1 MSEFIKTNLI
11 IMLDREF
18 DRTIARIARKER
30 KIAETPSFREKSR
43 IAAEAAELEDYAN
56 QLYIMAKEILEG

>member
-30 KIAETPSFREKSR
+30 KIAETPSFREK
-43 IAAEAAELEDYAN
+43 AKLANEAAELEDYAN
-56 QLYIMAKEILEG
+56 QLYNMALEILEG